1 MKIMNPIHPGEILK
15 HEFLLPSGLSENSF
29 AELIGVTEDE
39 IYQLVTGKTGINANL
54 ALRFSD
60 YFQNSAEFWMNLQTR
75 YDLEVEKDR
84 ARVR

>member
-15 HEFLLPSGLSENSF
+15 HEFLLPSDLSEKSF
-29 AELIGVTEDE
+29 AELIGVTGDE

-84 ARVR
+84 AWVR